1 MTTGDGVSD
10 VGPGPTVPTPPPP
23 PPPPPPLSPPPFPGP
38 GTPTW
43 GNPPGVPTKGTNGF
57 AIAALV
63 CPLVACGIGSI
74 LGIVFGHLARSQIR
88 KTGDGG
94 SGLALAGLI
103 IGYASIGLVVVGI
116 GALALLGNS
125 FDGRG
130 AAVSDAR
137 DLEARIVSLAKLRNV
152 VPRDRGVVIGA
163 ARGNVGGEG
172 SVTDVTLG
180 STGIG
185 VAAATTA
192 DLDRVGWRLDVTWSS
207 SDHACLTVPDSGRID
222 ARDVVSG
229 RC

>member
-1 MTTGDGVSD
+1 MV
-10 VGPGPTVPTPPPP
+10 PPPP
-23 PPPPPPLSPPPFPGP
+23 PPPPPFPGP
-38 GTPTW
+38 GAPMW
-43 GNPPGVPTKGTNGF
+43 GNPPVAPAKGTNGF

-63 CPLVACGIGSI
+63 CPLVACGVGSI

-103 IGYASIGLVVVGI
+103 LGYATLGLAVVGF
-116 GALALLGNS
+116 GALALFANS

-137 DLEARIVSLAKLRNV
+137 DLEGRIVSLAKLRNV

-163 ARGNVGGEG
+163 VRGSFGGEG
-172 SVTDVTLG
+172 SVADVTLG
-180 STGIG
+180 ATGIG

-207 SDHACLTVPDSGRID
+207 SDHACLTVPASLRID
-222 ARDVVSG
+222 ARDVVGG